1 MQRAPALCGVWGRA
15 GFYKNIY
22 VKIWPNNFDR
32 LVSQSHALS
41 LYYCLPHPSM
51 AQANYVH
58 VSVDSSLLARVDF
71 ALQTVF

>member
-1 MQRAPALCGVWGRA
+1 MLI
-15 GFYKNIY
+15 YKIVY
-22 VKIWPNNFDR
+22 VKIWPNSFDK

-58 VSVDSSLLARVDF
+58 VSVDSSLLPVLILHF
-71 ALQTVF
+71 KHFFS